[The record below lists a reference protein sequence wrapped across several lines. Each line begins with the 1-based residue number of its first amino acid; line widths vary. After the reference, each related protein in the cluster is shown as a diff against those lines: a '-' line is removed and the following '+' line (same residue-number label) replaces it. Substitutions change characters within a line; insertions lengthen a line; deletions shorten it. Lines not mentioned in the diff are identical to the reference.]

1 MWLAPHVCNKTAH
14 LVTPAVSK
22 KLNMSSS
29 HSKQKIIRLFRD
41 TWFDFGAVISL
52 LERQVENR
60 RHIIFLTFSFSLI
73 QSIAQWYKLPNFF
86 LLVWCVVKLPPLWVV
101 CHRTALQ
108 EVEGSSLRLDVGRYL
123 RTANFRVHHT
133 KKMTEQKRLETKES
147 TKYSV
152 LEITTTTL
160 FRLTTSD
167 NLQDSSVI

>member
-1 MWLAPHVCNKTAH
+1 M
-14 LVTPAVSK
+14 
-22 KLNMSSS
+22 
-29 HSKQKIIRLFRD
+29 IRF
-41 TWFDFGAVISL
+41 WGYAISL

-60 RHIIFLTFSFSLI
+60 RHITFLSFSFSLI
-73 QSIAQWYKLPNFF
+73 QSINDINFQSF
-86 LLVWCVVKLPPLWVV
+86 FPLLWCVVKLPPLWVV
-101 CHRTALQ
+101 CRRTALW

-123 RTANFRVHHT
+123 RAANFRAHHT
-133 KKMTEQKRLETKES
+133 NRMTEQKRLETKES